1 MITLKEGKIID
12 QWSTLME
19 QCQGEG
25 EGLLQ
30 GVEANLE
37 RHQAPGVSWKRE
49 SVAPGWLKG
58 LFGKRRDF
66 LLLTTSAST
75 TISCASARA
84 TTGRT
89 STSPGT

>member
-37 RHQAPGVSWKRE
+37 RHQAPGVSW
-49 SVAPGWLKG
+49 
-58 LFGKRRDF
+58 
-66 LLLTTSAST
+66 
-75 TISCASARA
+75 
-84 TTGRT
+84 
-89 STSPGT
+89 